1 MTTSEERA
9 QSFGGGWT
17 RQKLALLTAYL
28 DAYTTA
34 LKNREFSLVYI
45 DAFAGSGDISL
56 VKNDQDAEGFI
67 DGSAR
72 LAIDIS
78 EKPFDRLIF
87 VDSNPENVGHLQ
99 VLKNHHPGRDIRI
112 ERADANNF
120 LLDLLRDARSWRG
133 WRGVLFLDPFATE
146 LEWATVEV
154 IASAEFLDTW
164 ILFPTS
170 AITRILPLEKRPDDV
185 NPQWAQRL
193 TRIYGGEEW
202 RELYRPNPQYSMFE
216 ETGVQ
221 RESGEEELSRIYQRK
236 LNTLFG
242 QRYMDETKLF
252 LNSKNSPLFEFIFCV
267 GSPSPAAIR
276 LAKDIAGH
284 ILDSA
289 S

>member
-1 MTTSEERA
+1 M
-9 QSFGGGWT
+9 
-17 RQKLALLTAYL
+17 
-28 DAYTTA
+28 
-34 LKNREFSLVYI
+34 
-45 DAFAGSGDISL
+45 
-56 VKNDQDAEGFI
+56 
-67 DGSAR
+67 
-72 LAIDIS
+72 
-78 EKPFDRLIF
+78 
-87 VDSNPENVGHLQ
+87 
-99 VLKNHHPGRDIRI
+99 
-112 ERADANNF
+112 
-120 LLDLLRDARSWRG
+120 
-133 WRGVLFLDPFATE
+133 LFLDPFATE

-154 IASAEFLDTW
+154 IARAEFLDTW

-236 LNTLFG
+236 LKTLFG
-242 QRYMDETKLF
+242 QRYMDKTKLF
-252 LNSKNSPLFEFIFCV
+252 LNSKKSPLFEFIFCV